1 MWKRRTFFQQK
12 QTIITTTIFQR
23 AEKKIPRDAF
33 ATFKDKSK
41 LYKNAIRVSLGGT
54 SVVRS
59 LPVSPG

>member
-1 MWKRRTFFQQK
+1 MWKRRTFFQLK
-12 QTIITTTIFQR
+12 QTITTTIFQR

-54 SVVRS
+54 SVVRAS
-59 LPVSPG
+59 PVSPG